1 MDDMKKWIGKK
12 FIDFCR
18 SDPEDDRDIHYVM
31 MTYGMNGSLEF
42 TAKFTSK
49 QIVSMETMSRI
60 RKSVIRDIALADNMW
75 HVSLEY
81 KEDAEMQEIKLSK
94 LKRLEA
100 EKQEFKQMYA
110 ELFPHLSIVADILE
124 KYRDVGTIGKD
135 GNVNIY
141 IGKNGYIS
149 VGDFLEGWSLLRV
162 NRDADPE
169 IVCEVREKVEG

>member
-1 MDDMKKWIGKK
+1 MDNMKKWIGKK

-31 MTYGMNGSLEF
+31 TSFGASGSLEF
-42 TAKFTSK
+42 TSK
-49 QIVSMETMSRI
+49 QTVSMETMSRI
-60 RKSVIRDIALADNMW
+60 RKSVIQDIALTDNMW
-75 HVSLEY
+75 HVLLEY
-81 KEDAEMQEIKLSK
+81 KEEAEMQEIKLSK

-110 ELFPHLSIVADILE
+110 ELFPHLSIAAEILE
-124 KYRDVGTIGKD
+124 KYRNVGTIDEENG
-135 GNVNIY
+135 VSIY

-149 VGDFLEGWSLLRV
+149 VGDCLKGWSLLRV